1 MSANPV
7 KDKLARG
14 ERVYGTMLFEFATP
28 GIAAIVAAAGAEF
41 LLYDTEHSGLG
52 IETIKSQL
60 GYARGLDLVPIV
72 RVTGPQYHTIAPV
85 LDAGARGIMVPMV
98 ETAET
103 ALAIVAA
110 TRYPPD
116 GVRGAAFGVAHD
128 GYRPGAVADKIAQAN
143 AQILVIAM
151 IETAKGI
158 DNVEAIAAVPGV
170 DLLWLGHF
178 DLTNSLGIPGQFEH
192 PRFLG
197 AVDRL
202 VKAAEAAGKPLGYM
216 GSTVANARTFLDRG
230 FRAIAYS
237 GDIWLLQEALASG
250 LKQLRNS

>member
-1 MSANPV
+1 MSGNPV

-14 ERVYGTMLFEFATP
+14 ERVYGTMLLEFATP

-60 GYARGLDLVPIV
+60 GYARGLDLVPVV
-72 RVTGPQYHTIAPV
+72 RVTGLQYQVIAPV
-85 LDAGARGIMVPMV
+85 LDAGAKGIMVPMV
-98 ETAET
+98 ESAET
-103 ALAIVAA
+103 ARAIVAA

-128 GYRPGAVADKIAQAN
+128 DYRPGAVADKIAAAN

-216 GSTVANARTFLDRG
+216 GSTVANARAFLDRG